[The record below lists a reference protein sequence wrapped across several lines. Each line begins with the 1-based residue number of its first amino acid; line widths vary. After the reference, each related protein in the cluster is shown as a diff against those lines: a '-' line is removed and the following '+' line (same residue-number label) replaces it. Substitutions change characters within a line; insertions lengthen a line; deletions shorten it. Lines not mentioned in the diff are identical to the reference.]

1 MRASVLV
8 LSLTACWSAA
18 PAPPIARPSSEPAPV
33 ITAATLRSTR
43 GRLTH
48 EQRCAKSLA
57 TAFDVSRSELSSS
70 GLAPDVVDEIQD
82 AFVTSCEVTQ
92 WTEEVLDCIGSVA
105 SVEEWNP
112 CQNQMTQEQKDDSI
126 KRAFEILQKRNA
138 IPTSGGSP
146 PPPP

>member
-8 LSLTACWSAA
+8 LTLTACWTATPAA
-18 PAPPIARPSSEPAPV
+18 PTVRAPSEPEPA
-33 ITAATLRSTR
+33 ITTAALRSTR

-57 TAFDVSRSELSSS
+57 TAFDVSRDELAGS

-92 WTEEVLDCIGSVA
+92 WTDEVLDCIGAVA

-138 IPTSGGSP
+138 IPTSP